1 MTPEARATNL
11 RRIVVYQ
18 VLYAISAVLCLINT
32 YVSITCLI
40 LLQLNAALAPR
51 IRPFDRL

>member
-1 MTPEARATNL
+1 VTPEARATNL